1 MSVAVLSIGCTEPWN
16 AAGLGLDIRALG
28 ACGVRPLSVVA
39 GVTAQD
45 AHGVHA
51 ASSVPVD
58 VLSAQLASLSD
69 AEFGAIRIGA
79 LLDAATVRAVATFV
93 RGARVPA
100 VYDPV
105 LAPSGGGRFGDD
117 ATLAAIL
124 AELVPAVALVTPN
137 LDEAATLT
145 RSARPATLED
155 MERAA
160 ARLRELG
167 AGATLVTGGHREHD
181 ASDVLVDASG
191 TVAYEAPRI
200 AGTLR
205 GSGCLLACGIAA
217 ALAQG
222 ATLREAIERGRAFVR
237 ERFANAVEAG
247 GMRVAY

>member
-1 MSVAVLSIGCTEPWN
+1 MTAAVLSIGCTEPWN
-16 AAGLGLDIRALG
+16 AAGLGLDIRALS

-45 AHGVHA
+45 ARGVHA
-51 ASSVPVD
+51 ASPVPTSV
-58 VLSAQLASLSD
+58 LTAQLASLAD
-69 AEFGAIRIGA
+69 ARLGAIRIGA
-79 LLDAATVRAVATFV
+79 LLDGASVRAVAEFV
-93 RGARVPA
+93 RATNVPA

-117 ATLAAIL
+117 ATLAAIV

-145 RSARPATLED
+145 RSTRPVTIDD

-167 AGATLVTGGHREHD
+167 AGAALITGGHREGD
-181 ASDVLVDASG
+181 ATDVLVDSSG
-191 TVAYEAPRI
+191 TVAYDAPRI

-217 ALAQG
+217 SLAQG
-222 ATLREAIERGRAFVR
+222 ATLRQAIERGRGFVR
-237 ERFANAVEAG
+237 ERFANGVEAG